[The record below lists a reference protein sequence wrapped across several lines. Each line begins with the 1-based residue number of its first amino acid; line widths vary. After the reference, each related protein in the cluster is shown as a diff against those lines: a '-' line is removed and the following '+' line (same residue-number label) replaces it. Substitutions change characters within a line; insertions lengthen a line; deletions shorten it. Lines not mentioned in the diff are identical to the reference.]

1 MDPASEALT
10 VETARLA
17 IEGRPPRPSQAQAVS
32 ATVPSGLDATL
43 GSREKVVWDWPNVG
57 DRLVEELR

>member
-1 MDPASEALT
+1 VPA
-10 VETARLA
+10 
-17 IEGRPPRPSQAQAVS
+17 
-32 ATVPSGLDATL
+32 GLDAAL